1 CPFPG
6 RTVLGA
12 WSRIALSLPRGV
24 ALKSSATSP
33 HCSKKHPLMS
43 GWGQTRPFGDA
54 GSMSG
59 LAPGADMVAAFRHFR
74 KVPIGDL
81 SRCSKLS
88 QLFDYLVGDLLKMQR
103 HVNTKCLGGLN
114 IDHQLE
120 LRGLLDRQV
129 GGLLTL
135 ENPTGVGSIQAM
147 RIRKTA
153 SVA

>member
-1 CPFPG
+1 
-6 RTVLGA
+6 
-12 WSRIALSLPRGV
+12 
-24 ALKSSATSP
+24 
-33 HCSKKHPLMS
+33 MS
-43 GWGQTRPFGDA
+43 GSGQSRSFDGA
-54 GSMSG
+54 CSMSE
-59 LAPGADMVAAFRHFR
+59 LPSKAEVDPRSCDVA

-88 QLFDYLVGDLLKMQR
+88 QLFDHLVGDLLKMQR

-135 ENPTGVGSIQAM
+135 ENPTGVGSIQTM

-153 SVA
+153 SVACQATGLGVLAERKDRSHAVAGS